1 MLLYTTKYEDYLFRC
16 LFSTVVQRWFAQAI
30 VNNGLVYCPQKN
42 KTNKFSRQTLSQSMR
57 TKKPLLCLLG
67 FPTQKTIVTKYMDL
81 LADTTSFYCLV
92 NFLIDHSV
100 FLISMMACKITF
112 SRKDVLEAIVNTF
125 IKYFLKK
132 AKPELT
138 YFAAYL

>member
-1 MLLYTTKYEDYLFRC
+1 M
-16 LFSTVVQRWFAQAI
+16 
-30 VNNGLVYCPQKN
+30 NNGLVYCPQKN

-57 TKKPLLCLLG
+57 TKKPLLCLG
-67 FPTQKTIVTKYMDL
+67 FPTQKTKVTKYMDL

-112 SRKDVLEAIVNTF
+112 SRKDVFGSNREYVYKVLFKKGKAGADLLRSVFMTIH
-125 IKYFLKK
+125 IKM
-132 AKPELT
+132 
-138 YFAAYL
+138 

>member
-1 MLLYTTKYEDYLFRC
+1 M
-16 LFSTVVQRWFAQAI
+16 
-30 VNNGLVYCPQKN
+30 NNGLVYCPQKN

-57 TKKPLLCLLG
+57 TKKPLLCLG
-67 FPTQKTIVTKYMDL
+67 FLTQETIVTKYMDL
-81 LADTTSFYCLV
+81 LAGTTSFYCLV

-138 YFAAYL
+138 YFAAYLFMTIHIKM